1 MTDKSPPSRDGRG
14 AERTAD
20 IMRVTLE
27 LAQEVGYAK
36 LSIEGIASRAGVGK
50 HTVYRRWSS
59 KGAVFLDAL
68 LSSIEGDLG
77 YPYTGD
83 LVADLRVQ
91 MTNAVSLLA
100 TPPYDRLYAALVG
113 EAQHDPAVAKAL
125 YERFVQPQAER
136 TADRLRAAQE
146 DGQLSRDLDLDTV
159 VMLLYG
165 SYYHKL
171 LLTPFPLSMRDVDI
185 VLDTFFTIGLRPPGQ
200 P

>member
-1 MTDKSPPSRDGRG
+1 
-14 AERTAD
+14 
-20 IMRVTLE
+20 MRVTLE